1 MILSRWLSRI
11 MGVRILAG
19 VAAMVVILQ
28 MLDLFETTTRIL
40 DRGQGVGAV
49 FTYAALRTPH
59 LVEQA
64 APVGVLAG
72 AVFAF
77 GRLARENAVTALRAG
92 GMSVYRVVMLA
103 SPAALATVVLLLA
116 LSLWAAPRADRALA
130 DWWRATT
137 PAAAREARGPQT
149 FRLGPDIVTAAPG
162 DERGR
167 RLTGVSIYHRAADG
181 RVTARTTAAE
191 AWLSP
196 TGWRLRDV
204 GYEIYDPRGVRRG
217 RAGEAPWTGRIPPV
231 DARGLFAKEPVVS
244 SVAARR
250 ALAGGAA
257 PRSRAFYR
265 LQLDRMWAGPAAAL
279 VMLLLAAP
287 CALGAARDGSALRLT
302 LRSVAA
308 GLGFLVVDGLCVSA
322 GAGGAAPPLIAAWA
336 APVLFSAGAVTALL
350 NLEG

>member
-1 MILSRWLSRI
+1 MIVSRWLSRI

-19 VAAMVVILQ
+19 VAVMVVILQ
-28 MLDLFETTTRIL
+28 MLDLFETATRIL
-40 DRGQGVGAV
+40 DRGQGVGAI

-59 LVEQA
+59 LVQQA

-77 GRLARENAVTALRAG
+77 GRMARENAVTALRAG
-92 GMSVYRVVMLA
+92 GMSVYRLVMLA
-103 SPAALATVVLLLA
+103 SPAALATAGVLLA
-116 LSLWAAPRADRALA
+116 LSLWAAPRSDRALA

-137 PAAAREARGPQT
+137 PAASREARGPQT
-149 FRLGPDIVTAAPG
+149 FRLGPDIITAAPG

-196 TGWRLRDV
+196 AGWRLRGV

-217 RAGEAPWTGRIPPV
+217 RAAEAPWTGRIPPV
-231 DARGLFAKEPVVS
+231 DARELFAKEPAIS
-244 SVAARR
+244 NVAARR
-250 ALAGGAA
+250 ALGGGAA

-265 LQLDRMWAGPAAAL
+265 LQLDRMWAGPAAAI

-287 CALGAARDGSALRLT
+287 CAVGAARDGTALRLT
-302 LRSVAA
+302 LQSVAA

-322 GAGGAAPPLIAAWA
+322 GAGGAAPPMLAAWA
-336 APVLFSAGAVTALL
+336 APVLFSAGGAVALL